1 MLSIPPSWFLNE
13 NGKNHL
19 KNRSTLLRILACMK
33 VIRMTDTTITQ
44 RTLLGTTN
52 ILFHIQ
58 LYFTSQKVKLN

>member
-33 VIRMTDTTITQ
+33 AIRMTDTTITKN
-44 RTLLGTTN
+44 TLGHDEYSVSHTT
-52 ILFHIQ
+52 LF
-58 LYFTSQKVKLN
+58 YKPKSKTE